1 MPSETDGLARL
12 CLRALRKIAAPIRG
26 TAITRLI
33 RRCCYGSAAMSG
45 AYVFRPPRPPRNLHR
60 RLATLINQP
69 LLSIVAVARDAP
81 PHLLERQTA
90 SVLAQWYPNWE
101 LILVDDASVRHAL
114 ADSLRGI
121 ADPRIR
127 ASRSAQR
134 TGIAAATNA
143 GLAQARG
150 DYVIFLDQD
159 DELTADCLYELA
171 LRINRED
178 PDVVYSDEDEISPG
192 GSLRQP
198 FFKPDWSPDTIMS
211 LMFARH
217 VLCVRRTLLERLGGL
232 RPEFEGSQDYDL
244 VLRLAEITGRI
255 SHVPKVL
262 YHARAQQPA
271 APPDQ
276 GDASRRVRVA
286 ALARRGLDGSVEP
299 VPQAPGHFRV
309 HYKIRGT
316 PLISIIIPT
325 RDNAEVLDRCVR
337 SIVRL
342 STWRNFEIIV
352 MDNGSVRP
360 DAVET
365 LRRLADHPCVTV
377 ISHDRPFNYSEINNA
392 GARHARGELLLFLND
407 DTEVIMP
414 DWLERMAG
422 YAQLGHIGAAGAK
435 LLYPGTRT
443 IQHAGILN
451 LEDGPSQALAHRD
464 ADDPGFFLRSLVEYN
479 WIAVTGACL
488 MIERAKF
495 EAAGGFDEGLPIAY
509 NDVKLCFD
517 LLDAGLYNVTCS
529 AVELLHY
536 ESKTRGLDHVSR
548 EKLKR
553 LAGERKYLYEKHPHF
568 FQCDPF
574 YSTRLRAD
582 GAVRVD

>member
-1 MPSETDGLARL
+1 MTV
-12 CLRALRKIAAPIRG
+12 LRKISAPIRG
-26 TAITRLI
+26 TAVTRPF
-33 RRCCYGSAAMSG
+33 RRRRQASASPCGS
-45 AYVFRPPRPPRNLHR
+45 YVFRPPRPPRDLHR
-60 RLATLINQP
+60 RLGALTNPPLFSVAAAT
-69 LLSIVAVARDAP
+69 RDAT
-81 PHLLERQTA
+81 PHLLERQAA

-101 LILVDDASVRHAL
+101 LILVDDASVRHA
-114 ADSLRGI
+114 AAGSLRGL

-127 ASRSAQR
+127 TLRSAQQ

-143 GLAQARG
+143 GLAHARG
-150 DYVIFLDQD
+150 DYVVFLDQD

-171 LRINRED
+171 LRIDRDD
-178 PDVVYSDEDEISPG
+178 PDVIYSDEDTIAPG
-192 GSLRQP
+192 GRLTQP

-217 VLCVRRTLLERLGGL
+217 VLCVRRALLERVGGL

-244 VLRLAEITGRI
+244 VLRIAEHTGRI
-255 SHVPKVL
+255 SHVAKVL
-262 YHARAQQPA
+262 YHARRHETV
-271 APPDQ
+271 APPDR
-276 GDASRRVRVA
+276 GDASRRARIA

-309 HYKIRGT
+309 HYQIRGT

-325 RDNAEVLDRCVR
+325 RDNAEVLGRCVR

-352 MDNGSVRP
+352 MDNGSVSP

-365 LRRLADHPCVTV
+365 LRQLADHACVTV
-377 ISHDRPFNYSEINNA
+377 IPHDRPFNYSEINNA

-422 YAQLGHIGAAGAK
+422 YAQLGHIGAVGAK

-451 LEDGPSQALAHRD
+451 LVDGPSQALAHRD
-464 ADDPGFFLRSLVEYN
+464 ADDPGYFLRGLVEYN

-488 MIERAKF
+488 MIERTKF
-495 EAAGGFDEGLPIAY
+495 EAAGGFDERLPIAY
-509 NDVKLCFD
+509 NDVKLCFA

-536 ESKTRGLDHVSR
+536 ESKTRGLDHMSR
-548 EKLKR
+548 EKLAR
-553 LAGERKYLYEKHPHF
+553 LASERKYLYEKHPHF

-574 YSTRLRAD
+574 YSSRLRAD
-582 GAVRVD
+582 GAVRAD